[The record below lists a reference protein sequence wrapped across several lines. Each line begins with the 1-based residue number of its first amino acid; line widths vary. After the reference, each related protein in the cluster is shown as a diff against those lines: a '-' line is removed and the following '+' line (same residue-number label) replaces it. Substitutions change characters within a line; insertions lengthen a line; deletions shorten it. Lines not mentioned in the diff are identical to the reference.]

1 MSAWLTRTRIIFLLI
16 LLSTGIAVFV
26 GLRRS
31 MTRVSDI
38 PVLMYHRIGDGGDS
52 PWWVLPG
59 DFENHLKSLRENGY
73 KSVLPSDLV
82 AHQRWGWPLPQKP
95 VIITFDD
102 GYLNILENAEPLM
115 KKYGFRGVSY
125 LITGLVADSPE
136 TRKAC
141 EGTPVL
147 SWPEVRAMQKRGT
160 IVFGGHSRTHVN
172 LRALADPREEIA
184 GCYRDL
190 RKKGRLDPEGFCFP
204 FGQYKAET
212 LACLKKSRFT
222 TGMTCEDGFARIEPG
237 AKLLELP
244 RVVVMGG
251 RHVFHA
257 EQGGTGTM
265 PVSIRISQ
273 EGRDLEVC
281 PRLAWKDGDGTAA
294 GVWLPRVQ
302 VSTLPATLSWPREAS
317 QGKIDPQLELWDNF
331 HVVQYWCMPL
341 LRGLSAR

>member
-1 MSAWLTRTRIIFLLI
+1 MSARLTRTRIIVLLI
-16 LLSTGIAVFV
+16 LLSTGAAVVV

-31 MTRVSDI
+31 LVRVTDI
-38 PVLMYHRIGDGGDS
+38 PILMYHRIGDGGDS

-59 DFENHLKSLRENGY
+59 DFENHLKSLRANGY

-82 AHQRWGWPLPQKP
+82 AHQRWGWPLPAKP

-102 GYLNILENAEPLM
+102 GYLNILEAAEPLM

-136 TRKAC
+136 TRKAY
-141 EGTPVL
+141 EGSPVL

-190 RKKGRLDPEGFCFP
+190 KKKGRLDPEGFCFP
-204 FGQYKAET
+204 FGQFKEET

-244 RVVVMGG
+244 RVAVMGG

-257 EQGGTGTM
+257 EPGSTGMTAISM
-265 PVSIRISQ
+265 RVSQ

-281 PRLAWKDGDGTAA
+281 PRLAWKGGDGTIS
-294 GVWLPRVQ
+294 GKWLPPVH
-302 VSTLPATLSWPREAS
+302 VSVSPATLSWPRNLVE
-317 QGKIDPQLELWDNF
+317 GKIDPVLELWDNF

-341 LRGLSAR
+341 SRGLNAR